1 MRVYLLVYSMSAL
14 YYSHISHCTQYAV
27 RRGDFQYKSVKIT
40 ADDWYKN
47 TRGLFKNNEIVYIAT
62 DERDTSFFLPLA
74 KHYRLRFLSNFTESA
89 GLNELD
95 PNIMGMVDTII
106 ASRGRIFVGT
116 WFSTCKWELSLLSLF
131 FICIPVDSLLLLLVT
146 GYINRMRG
154 YYGMSGTTSFYSTP
168 DRKLNTHKWQ
178 NHSKIVTAREWPI
191 AWIGID
197 GDEAV
202 FDEQVPF

>member
-1 MRVYLLVYSMSAL
+1 M
-14 YYSHISHCTQYAV
+14 
-27 RRGDFQYKSVKIT
+27 KIT

-47 TRGLFKNNEIVYIAT
+47 TRGLFEKNEIVYIAT

-74 KHYRLRFLSNFTESA
+74 KHYKLRFLSNFIESA

-116 WFSTCKWELSLLSLF
+116 WFSTCKWKFPLLCFIVITYNSLILLS
-131 FICIPVDSLLLLLVT
+131 VT

-178 NHSKIVTAREWPI
+178 NHSKILTAREWPE

-197 GDEAV
+197 GDAAV
-202 FDEQVPF
+202 FEEQIPI

>member
-1 MRVYLLVYSMSAL
+1 M
-14 YYSHISHCTQYAV
+14 
-27 RRGDFQYKSVKIT
+27 KIT

-47 TRGLFKNNEIVYIAT
+47 TRGLFEKNEIVYIAT

-74 KHYRLRFLSNFTESA
+74 KHYKLRFLSNFIESA

-116 WFSTCKWELSLLSLF
+116 WFSTCKWKLYCFFCHISHEISLQ
-131 FICIPVDSLLLLLVT
+131 LLLLASIVT

-178 NHSKIVTAREWPI
+178 NHSKILTAREWPE

-197 GDEAV
+197 GDTAV
-202 FDEQVPF
+202 FEEQIPI

>member
-1 MRVYLLVYSMSAL
+1 M
-14 YYSHISHCTQYAV
+14 
-27 RRGDFQYKSVKIT
+27 KIT

-47 TRGLFKNNEIVYIAT
+47 TRGLFEKNEIVYIAT

-74 KHYRLRFLSNFTESA
+74 KHYKLRFLSNFIESA

-116 WFSTCKWELSLLSLF
+116 WFSTCKWELSLLCFIVITYNSL
-131 FICIPVDSLLLLLVT
+131 ILLSVT

-178 NHSKIVTAREWPI
+178 NHSKILTAREWPE

-197 GDEAV
+197 GDTAV
-202 FDEQVPF
+202 FEEQIPI

>member
-1 MRVYLLVYSMSAL
+1 MYSTSAL

-27 RRGDFQYKSVKIT
+27 RRGDFQYKNVKIT

-47 TRGLFKNNEIVYIAT
+47 TRGLFEKNEIVYIAT

-74 KHYRLRFLSNFTESA
+74 KHYKLRFLSNFTESA
-89 GLNELD
+89 GLNEMD

-116 WFSTCKWELSLLSLF
+116 WFSTCKWELFLLCFIVITYNSLILLS
-131 FICIPVDSLLLLLVT
+131 VT

-178 NHSKIVTAREWPI
+178 NHSKILTAREWPE

-197 GDEAV
+197 GDAAV
-202 FDEQVPF
+202 FEEQIPI

>member
-1 MRVYLLVYSMSAL
+1 
-14 YYSHISHCTQYAV
+14 
-27 RRGDFQYKSVKIT
+27 VKIT

-47 TRGLFKNNEIVYIAT
+47 TRGLFKKNEIVYIAT
-62 DERDTSFFLPLA
+62 DERDTTFFLPLA
-74 KHYRLRFLSNFTESA
+74 KHYKLRFLRNFTESA
-89 GLNELD
+89 GLDQLD

-116 WFSTCKWELSLLSLF
+116 WFSTCKWKLSLLCFIVITYNSL
-131 FICIPVDSLLLLLVT
+131 ILLSVT

-178 NHSKIVTAREWPI
+178 NHSKILTAREWPT

-197 GDEAV
+197 GDEAL
-202 FDEQVPF
+202 FEEQIPL